1 MNLFVTSSRLKKL
14 VADEIEAE
22 RVKTEDKEEDEREKQ
37 KVYNGLRVYDPKR
50 KCELCGAMPVKV
62 EFCKDGMFG
71 KSSYMWVTC
80 ANCSSKSPYR
90 CMNDK
95 KKSKKKK

>member
-37 KVYNGLRVYDPKR
+37 KAYDELRVYDPKR
-50 KCELCGAMPVKV
+50 KCELCGAMPTNVK
-62 EFCKDGMFG
+62 FCMDGRYG
-71 KSSYMWVTC
+71 GSSYMWAECT
-80 ANCSSKSPYR
+80 NCSSQSAYR
-90 CMNDK
+90 CMIDK
-95 KKSKKKK
+95 KKSKKK